1 MQFTEQ
7 FLHYIWQ
14 FRLLTQRNI
23 CCIDGSDLQIIDQ
36 GILNKN
42 AGPDFSL
49 AKLKI
54 GPTVWLG
61 NIEIHIRS
69 SDWILHGHHLDK
81 FYDTVILHAVYI
93 DDFAVY
99 RTDGTLIP
107 VLLLKDLLPEKL
119 VHNYLSLLNA
129 RNCFPCAPQIN
140 EVKQEY
146 IDKMLGRVL
155 LERFD
160 EKCITVADKSVQNQ
174 NHWNETFYYLLMRNF
189 GFGVNVVPFEMLA
202 NSLSATLLLKHRDHA
217 LQIEALLFGQ
227 AGFLDYDFKD
237 QYPRE
242 LKAEYNFLRK
252 KYQLHPIDVSLWK
265 FLRMRPNNFPE
276 RRIAQLAALFLHKDH
291 FFALVLEDK
300 ELHELRAL
308 FKPLAVNKYWESH
321 FHFDKEVQHME
332 VNTGRQSVDSLIIN
346 TVCLVLYSYGKCLDQ
361 PQLIDRALSLLR
373 QIPAEENAI
382 IRQYAANGVMIKT
395 AYDSQSLLHLNKRYC
410 SQKKCLNCIIGNKI
424 LTQ

>member
-1 MQFTEQ
+1 MQFTEH

-23 CCIDGSDLQIIDQ
+23 CCTDGSDLQIIDQ
-36 GILNKN
+36 GKPNTN

-69 SDWILHGHHLDK
+69 SDWVLHGHHLDK
-81 FYDTVILHAVYI
+81 SYDTVILHAVYI

-107 VLLLKDLLPEKL
+107 VLVLKDLLPEKL
-119 VHNYLSLLNA
+119 VHNYLRLLNE

-140 EVKQEY
+140 GVGQEY
-146 IDKMLGRVL
+146 IDKMLGRVI
-155 LERFD
+155 LERFE
-160 EKCITVADKSVQNQ
+160 EKCIAVVEKSVQNR

-189 GFGVNVVPFEMLA
+189 GFGVNAVPFEMLA
-202 NSLSATLLLKHRDHA
+202 NSLSAMLLLKHRDHA
-217 LQIEALLFGQ
+217 LQVEALLFGQ
-227 AGFLDYDFKD
+227 AGFLNQDFKD

-242 LKAEYNFLRK
+242 LKAEYNFLKK
-252 KYQLHPIDVSLWK
+252 KYELRPIDVSLWK
-265 FLRMRPNNFPE
+265 FLRMRPNNFPA
-276 RRIAQLAALFLHKDH
+276 RRIAQLAALFLHKNH
-291 FFALVLEDK
+291 FFALVLEGK
-300 ELHELRAL
+300 ELHELRVL
-308 FKPLAVNKYWESH
+308 FKPLAVNEYWESH

-346 TVCLVLYSYGKCLDQ
+346 TVCLVLYSYGKSMDQ

-373 QIPAEENAI
+373 QIPAEQNAI
-382 IRQYAANGVMIKT
+382 IRQYAASGITIKT
-395 AYDSQSLLHLNKRYC
+395 AYDSQSLLHLNKSYC
-410 SQKKCLNCIIGNKI
+410 NQKKCLNCIIGNKI

>member
-23 CCIDGSDLQIIDQ
+23 CCIDGSDLQILDQ
-36 GILNKN
+36 GTLNKN

-107 VLLLKDLLPEKL
+107 VLVLKDLLPEKL

-129 RNCFPCAPQIN
+129 RNCFPCAPQIKK
-140 EVKQEY
+140 VRQEY
-146 IDKMLGRVL
+146 IDKMLGRAL
-155 LERFD
+155 MERFE
-160 EKCITVADKSVQNQ
+160 EKYVAVADKSFQNQ

-189 GFGVNVVPFEMLA
+189 GFSVNAVPFEMLA
-202 NSLSATLLLKHRDHA
+202 NSLSATLLLKHCDHA

-227 AGFLDYDFKD
+227 AGFLDCDFKD

-242 LKAEYNFLRK
+242 LKAEYDFLRK

-265 FLRMRPNNFPE
+265 FLRMRPNNFPA
-276 RRIAQLAALFLHKDH
+276 RRIAQMAALFLHKNH

-300 ELHELRAL
+300 KLQELRAL
-308 FKPLAVNKYWESH
+308 FKPVAVNKYWESH

-346 TVCLVLYSYGKCLDQ
+346 TVCLILYSYGKSLDQ
-361 PQLIDRALSLLR
+361 PQLIDRALTLLR
-373 QIPAEENAI
+373 QVPAEQNAI
-382 IRQYAANGVMIKT
+382 VRQYAANGIMIKT
-395 AYDSQSLLHLNKRYC
+395 AYDSQSLLHLNKSYC
-410 SQKKCLNCIIGNKI
+410 NQKKCLNCIIGNKI